1 MAVRDY
7 KIRQILEIEMYH
19 GFAMHYSS
27 KGEAVPICTAIL
39 LNGVM
44 LAKLGPAAVLEA
56 DALI

>member
-19 GFAMHYSS
+19 GFAMHYS